1 MKRLIIS
8 IIATIFTLGLFA
20 QTNYYKV
27 DKTFYENGYTYQCDV
42 NEKTQRVRLYNKEN
56 KFTYVDQ
63 IIKSTGKQR
72 SMNDSSDSFEDDD
85 WTKDRCY
92 TIVRRAFSSDERRRL
107 QGYGFIL
114 VCIFL
119 QKRGG

>member
-1 MKRLIIS
+1 MFFLIC
-8 IIATIFTLGLFA
+8 ATVCVA

-27 DKTFYENGYTYQCDV
+27 DKTFYEDGYTYQCDV

-72 SMNDSSDSFEDDD
+72 SMNDSTDSYEDDD
-85 WTKDRCY
+85 WTKDR
-92 TIVRRAFSSDERRRL
+92 
-107 QGYGFIL
+107 
-114 VCIFL
+114 
-119 QKRGG
+119 